1 LSVEYHTRCAE
12 ALINSLNC
20 QLNCTTPRHAKI
32 TKTLQLKQITNL
44 NLIADALIVADKT
57 SPLPMRKQLDYD
69 LRVRQLLSIL
79 RSKLHILIDNN
90 EHFTNKLDK
99 ILLLISSKKIM
110 STIPNLIVSIVETL
124 KFLGVNSLTE
134 LFQGYNNSHAI
145 SLASLQAKYRNS

>member
-1 LSVEYHTRCAE
+1 
-12 ALINSLNC
+12 
-20 QLNCTTPRHAKI
+20 
-32 TKTLQLKQITNL
+32 
-44 NLIADALIVADKT
+44 
-57 SPLPMRKQLDYD
+57 MRKQLDYD